1 MNRRDLLGLLAL
13 TLVAG
18 CSAGGSGGA
27 DPAASGS
34 AGTSR
39 TPSPAPVT
47 GRDDEALRQA
57 ARRDDVP
64 TAQRLIAAGSDVN
77 AKDAGGESAYLITTA
92 DNAPGVLELTLR
104 NGARINDLDSW
115 NGTGLIRA
123 AERGHAQIVGRLLR
137 AGISKD
143 HVNRIGYQAIHEVV
157 WLGADDEGHIDTTR
171 VLVAGGVQ
179 LDRPSGNERLTPL
192 QMARE
197 RGYRTI
203 EATLAAASTATR
215 PTDPDAELVRAAAA
229 GRPDQVALA
238 LRAGADLAARDGR
251 GRTAWVASQGR
262 EDVRR
267 LLRAMGA
274 SPGRVGS

>member
-143 HVNRIGYQAIHEVV
+143 HVNRIGYQAIHEAI
-157 WLGADDEGHIDTTR
+157 WLGEDTDAYADTVR

-179 LDRPSGNERLTPL
+179 LDKKSGQEGLTPL
-192 QMARE
+192 EMVRE
-197 RGYRTI
+197 RGYGRVRPVL
-203 EATLAAASTATR
+203 EKVASGGAPAAA
-215 PTDPDAELVRAAAA
+215 DANSALLQAVSA
-229 GRPDQVALA
+229 GDADMVALA
-238 LRAGADLAARDGR
+238 LRAGADLETRDSSD
-251 GRTAWVASQGR
+251 RTALLLAATEDRVDVA
-262 EDVRR
+262 
-267 LLRAMGA
+267 
-274 SPGRVGS
+274 

>member
-18 CSAGGSGGA
+18 CGAGGSGGA

-34 AGTSR
+34 AATSR

-238 LRAGADLAARDGR
+238 LRAGADIAARDGR
-251 GRTAWVASQGR
+251 GRTAWAASQGR

-274 SPGRVGS
+274 SPGRV

>member
-274 SPGRVGS
+274 SPGRV

>member
-34 AGTSR
+34 AATSR

-104 NGARINDLDSW
+104 NGATINDLDSW

-238 LRAGADLAARDGR
+238 LRAGADIAARDGR
-251 GRTAWVASQGR
+251 GRTAWAASQGR

>member
-18 CSAGGSGGA
+18 CGAGGSGGA

-34 AGTSR
+34 AATSR

-238 LRAGADLAARDGR
+238 LRAGADIAARDGR
-251 GRTAWVASQGR
+251 GRTAWAASQGR

>member
-238 LRAGADLAARDGR
+238 LRAGADIAARDGR
-251 GRTAWVASQGR
+251 GRTAWAASQGR

>member
-34 AGTSR
+34 AATSR

-64 TAQRLIAAGSDVN
+64 AAQRLIAAGSDVN

-238 LRAGADLAARDGR
+238 LRAGADLASRDGR

>member
-34 AGTSR
+34 AATSR

-238 LRAGADLAARDGR
+238 LRAGADLASRDGR
-251 GRTAWVASQGR
+251 GRTAWAASQGR

>member
-34 AGTSR
+34 AATSR

-238 LRAGADLAARDGR
+238 LRAGADLASRDGR
-251 GRTAWVASQGR
+251 GRTAWAASQGR

-274 SPGRVGS
+274 SPGTVGP